1 MTMRIIAKQYR
12 RHWLRGV
19 LLAGTCAMSTP
30 SAAQRQPLVMT
41 HGIRSGAETWDG
53 AAFDLAVA
61 FPVSVRRFTTEWKD
75 SYTTQANQ
83 LLSTVFAGQPD
94 TTLAV
99 GHSNGGLVLRQASL
113 VNAPLRGIATVG
125 SPNFGAPAADAIRLN
140 YMRDVVSPILIHG
153 QWILDAFA
161 PADFGDSNEQWYLDY
176 TIATGSNMADLVS
189 SILTFAG
196 FDPAYDIWNSMYPT
210 SPFMQ
215 QINSSSS
222 LALQADNAPV
232 RASIRSYI
240 DDPDDAFWR
249 LAIAPQNVPAFEAI
263 RDFATIIALEAGFF
277 FTDKY
282 CYTEPYH
289 NGKCNASWLF
299 GQLAYDLQLIEGRY
313 CYKMTFEDA
322 VGPIPFPCFATD
334 AVVPLE
340 RQMWG
345 APGYAVPYEI
355 AGPSHTEQPSSQP
368 VRAAIGGF
376 LENQANVAR
385 CGQGPIYQAQIA
397 AQAGDLLIGT
407 TTPLPITAYDRCI
420 TTPIT
425 PPAIN
430 SAVSSDPSV
439 ATVTAGAGL
448 VNITGVGYGV
458 ATITALMNGVIA
470 TRLVSIGTGNSLT
483 VEISG
488 GPRENLSTG
497 ETIWLYANPTPSGQ
511 SVTYE
516 WRVDGGGVVSTS
528 SAYGHYFQG
537 SATVTLTATNSL
549 GQTAYA
555 SAYLASGGNQLR
567 IQRIAPATRE
577 RP

>member
-1 MTMRIIAKQYR
+1 MTMRIIAKQHR
-12 RHWLRGV
+12 RHWLWAV

-53 AAFDLAVA
+53 AAFDLSVA

-75 SYTTQANQ
+75 SYATQANQ

-99 GHSNGGLVLRQASL
+99 GHSNGGLVLRQAAML
-113 VNAPLRGIATVG
+113 NMPMRGIATVG
-125 SPNFGAPAADAIRLN
+125 SPNDGAPAADAIRRN

-153 QWILDAFA
+153 QWILDAFS

-196 FDPAYDIWNSMYPT
+196 FDPAYDIWNSMYPS

-222 LALQADNAPV
+222 LALQAARAPV
-232 RASIRSYI
+232 RASIRTYLT
-240 DDPDDAFWR
+240 DEDDAFWR
-249 LAIAPQNVPAFEAI
+249 LAIKQENVPAFEAI
-263 RDFATIIALEAGFF
+263 RDFATIIALEAGFY

-299 GQLAYDLQLIEGRY
+299 GQLAYDMQLIEGRY
-313 CYKMTFEDA
+313 CYKMTFENA
-322 VGPIPFPCFATD
+322 AGPIPFPCFATD
-334 AVVPLE
+334 AVVPFE
-340 RQMWG
+340 RQLWPDTG
-345 APGYAVPYEI
+345 VVQYEI
-355 AGPSHTEQPSSQP
+355 EGPSHTEQPKSP
-368 VRAAIGGF
+368 GVRLAIERF
-376 LENQANVAR
+376 LRNQANVER
-385 CGQGPIYQAQIA
+385 CGQGPIYQAQIT
-397 AQAGDLLIGT
+397 AQSGDLLVGT
-407 TTPLPITAYDRCI
+407 TTPLAVTAYDRCI
-420 TTPIT
+420 TIPLA

-430 SAVSSDPSV
+430 SVASSDPSV
-439 ATVTAGAGL
+439 ATVSAGAGL
-448 VNITGVGYGV
+448 VNVTAIGDGV
-458 ATITALMNGVIA
+458 ATITATMNGVTA
-470 TRLVSIGTGNSLT
+470 SRLVSIGAGNSLT

-511 SVTYE
+511 SVAYE

-537 SATVTLTATNSL
+537 SATVTLTATNNL

-567 IQRIAPATRE
+567 IQRVAPTTRE